1 MANEKDLIDL
11 LIDALND
18 GVPGITFDRD
28 VLETDRPE
36 DWGAVELTAEDNS
49 EWADGNMIDQV
60 LAADVWLCSA
70 NHGSRIK
77 RKVQAALRR
86 FGAAYDAGWK
96 LISRNYIYDLDKIV
110 WRWRVTLWAPLEEDE
125 EEESQGTETDPGT
138 ETGEDDG

>member
-1 MANEKDLIDL
+1 MAEEHDLIDE
-11 LIDALND
+11 LIDQLND
-18 GVPGITFDRD
+18 GVPGVTFDRD

-60 LAADVWLCSA
+60 LAADVWVCVTG
-70 NHGSRIK
+70 HGSRIK
-77 RKVQAALRR
+77 RKVQAVLRR

-125 EEESQGTETDPGT
+125 EEEPQGTETDPGT
-138 ETGEDDG
+138 ETGEGDG